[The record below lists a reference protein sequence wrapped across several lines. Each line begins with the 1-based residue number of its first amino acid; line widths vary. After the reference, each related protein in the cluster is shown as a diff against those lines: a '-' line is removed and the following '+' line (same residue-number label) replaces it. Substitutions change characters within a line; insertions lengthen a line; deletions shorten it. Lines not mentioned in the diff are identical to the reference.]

1 MSTEYSEDILV
12 QQTTADFFEHTL
24 KWHCVYAYN
33 QETFGIDSTLGRKDK
48 KEIVLKR
55 YLQEALAKINPGH
68 PQQVYDDAIEQFTS
82 YNTSDQLI
90 TINQKKYQ
98 LIREGIQGKPY
109 QNSDG
114 EEIDPKLKLIDF
126 EHPENNHFLIVR
138 EMWVQGALYSRR
150 PDIIGFVNGIPLL
163 FIELKKTCRNVRVA
177 YEDNYTDYKY
187 AIPELFHYNAI
198 VMLSNGIVGKI
209 GSITSP
215 YNYFQEWKRL
225 QEEEKGKVDFQTM
238 LMGMCPQN
246 NFLDI
251 IENFIVFDDSS
262 GKTIKIIARNHQYLG
277 VNRAFTAIQEREIR
291 KGKLGVFWH
300 TQGSGKSYSMA
311 FLTRKVHLLLT
322 GNFTF
327 LIITDRQEL
336 DTQIVK
342 TFAGVGAIPN
352 TETKAK
358 DGDNLVELLKQNN
371 RYVFTLIHKFNKPD
385 QIYSQRSDI
394 IVISDEAHRTQYG
407 KLAENMRNGLPNAS
421 FIGFTGTPLME
432 SEEDQRTREVFGDYI
447 STYDFQ
453 RAIEDGATVPLYY
466 DNRGEELYY
475 EDNGTQ
481 HQVTNAEELN
491 KRLAS
496 AIEQFNLDSD
506 EEEAVYRRLGGEYLI
521 LTSEKRLDRI
531 AQDLVA
537 HYTQRWQTGKAMLV
551 CLDKITAVRMHGLI
565 DKYWK
570 QTIQQ
575 QKQLVKQAR
584 DEQEEIEYQQYLQWL
599 EATEYL
605 VVITEAQNEVK
616 TFQDWGLD
624 IIPHRQ
630 IMKSRNLEEEFKK
643 ETHPF
648 RLAIVCAMW
657 LTGFDVPSLST
668 LYMDKPLQGHNLM
681 QTIARA
687 NRVYEGKNN
696 GLLID
701 YNGILKALRAAL
713 SKYARTDVEI
723 KIEDENNSNNNDDN
737 DNIEIVPYK
746 DLNQLQA
753 DYINALDNC
762 IQHINNL
769 GNNFGFDIQ
778 ELIESTGFDKIAAL
792 EQAVNVICTND
803 ESRAR
808 FYVLAREVFKKKKA
822 LITEPKLTAPYQP
835 RYNAIEAIYQHLQEQ
850 NKKSVDINAVLYYL
864 QKNVVSE
871 LINVDTSRVPGAD
884 SGKEYDI
891 SKIDF
896 DVLKAE
902 FAKSPTKNISVQS
915 LKEAIEKQLQRMLK
929 QNSSRMD
936 YYARYQQ
943 IIQDYNR
950 ETDRVTIEQTFEELL
965 KLVQDLSVEDTRAVR
980 EGLSEEYLAVFD
992 LLCDSKNDLDTKTRN
1007 RIKDIAKS
1015 LIEAVKSQLKQL
1027 ENWRDKEFT
1036 KATIKTFIRDYLWS
1050 DETGLPVE
1058 TYDDSDVDNLSNVVF
1073 LHVYQQY
1080 ASANHHSYAA

>member
-1 MSTEYSEDILV
+1 MSAEYSEDILV
-12 QQTTADFFEHTL
+12 QQTTADFFENTL
-24 KWHCVYAYN
+24 KWHSVYAYN
-33 QETFGIDSTLGRKDK
+33 QETFGNNGTLGRKDK
-48 KEIVLKR
+48 KEVVLTR
-55 YLQEALAKINPGH
+55 YLREALEKINPGH
-68 PQQVYDDAIEQFTS
+68 PQQVYDDAIEQFTN
-82 YNTSDQLI
+82 YNISDQLI
-90 TINQKKYQ
+90 TINQKKYK
-98 LIREGIQGKPY
+98 LIREGIQGKSY

-114 EEIDPKLKLIDF
+114 ENIDPRLKVIDF
-126 EHPENNHFLIVR
+126 QNPENNHFLIVR
-138 EMWVQGALYSRR
+138 EMWVQGSLYNRR

-177 YEDNYTDYKY
+177 YEDNYTDYKDT
-187 AIPELFHYNAI
+187 IPEIFHHNAI

-215 YNYFQEWKRL
+215 YGYFQEWKRL

-238 LMGMCPQN
+238 LMGICPQD

-262 GKTIKIIARNHQYLG
+262 GKTIKIIARNHQFLG

-311 FLTRKVHLLLT
+311 FITRKVHRQLIGT
-322 GNFTF
+322 FTF

-342 TFAGVGAIPN
+342 TFAGVGAIKD
-352 TETKAK
+352 TETKAT
-358 DGDNLVELLKQNN
+358 DGDNLVELLKENHN
-371 RYVFTLIHKFNKPD
+371 YVFTLIHKFNKPG

-407 KLAENMRNGLPNAS
+407 KLAENMRIGLPNAS
-421 FIGFTGTPLME
+421 FIGFTGTPLMG
-432 SEEDQRTREVFGDYI
+432 SAEDQLTREVFGDYV

-475 EDNGTQ
+475 ENNGKKC
-481 HQVTNAEELN
+481 QVSASEELN

-496 AIEQFNLDSD
+496 AIEKFNLDSD
-506 EEEAVYRRLGGEYLI
+506 EEEAVYRRLGKEYLV
-521 LTSEKRLDRI
+521 LTAEKRLDRI

-570 QTIQQ
+570 QAIQQ
-575 QKQLVKQAR
+575 QKQLLKQAT
-584 DEQEEIEYQQYLQWL
+584 DAQEAIEYQQHLQWL

-605 VVITEAQNEVK
+605 VVISEAQNEVK

-630 IMKSRNLEEEFKK
+630 IIKSRDLEEEFKK

-701 YNGILKALRAAL
+701 YNGILKSLRAAL
-713 SKYARTDVEI
+713 ARYARTEVEVRI
-723 KIEDENNSNNNDDN
+723 DDQNDNNNGTL
-737 DNIEIVPYK
+737 PYN
-746 DLNQLQA
+746 DLNKLQT
-753 DYINALDNC
+753 DYAKSLDAC
-762 IQHINNL
+762 IQHISNL
-769 GNNFGFDIQ
+769 GFDLQ

-792 EQAVNVICTND
+792 DSAVNAVCTND

-808 FYVLAREVFKKKKA
+808 FYVLAREVFQKKQA
-822 LITEPKLTAPYQP
+822 LITEIKLTIPYQDK
-835 RYNAIEAIYQHLQEQ
+835 YNAIEAIYQHLQEQ
-850 NKKSVDINAVLYYL
+850 NKKSFDLNAVLYSL
-864 QKNVVSE
+864 QNVVSD
-871 LINVDTSRVPGAD
+871 LINVDTSRLPGAD
-884 SGKEYDI
+884 SGKIYDI

-902 FAKSPTKNISVQS
+902 FANSPTKNISVQT
-915 LKEAIEKQLQRMLK
+915 LKEAIERQLQRMLK

-965 KLVQDLSVEDTRAVR
+965 KLVKNLSEEDTRAVR
-980 EGLSEEYLAVFD
+980 EGLTEEHLAVFD
-992 LLCDSKNDLDTKTRN
+992 LLCDSKDSLDNKTRN
-1007 RIKDIAKS
+1007 RIKQVAQS
-1015 LIEAVKSQLKQL
+1015 LIEAVKAELQQL
-1027 ENWRDKEFT
+1027 ENWRDKEST
-1036 KATIKTFIRDYLWS
+1036 KATIKSFIRDYLWS
-1050 DETGLPVE
+1050 DETGLPDA
-1058 TYDDSDVDNLSNVVF
+1058 YDDSDVDKLSNVVF

-1080 ASANHHSYAA
+1080 ENANNHPYAA